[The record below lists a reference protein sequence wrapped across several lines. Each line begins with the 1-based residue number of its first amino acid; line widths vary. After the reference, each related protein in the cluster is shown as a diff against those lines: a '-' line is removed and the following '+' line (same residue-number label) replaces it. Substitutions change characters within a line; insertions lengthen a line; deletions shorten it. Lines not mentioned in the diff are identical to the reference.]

1 MLKSFNGETSFRIK
15 IIMDKS
21 IVNACF
27 RLFGNEKKSLSFK
40 FEDNMIKFSLQNIK
54 LQINS
59 TKLWA
64 VSRSF
69 NFVMKKCK
77 LE

>member
-1 MLKSFNGETSFRIK
+1 MEKHHSGSKLLWINPQLMPVSDCLEMK
-15 IIMDKS
+15 
-21 IVNACF
+21 
-27 RLFGNEKKSLSFK
+27 KKSLSFK

>member
-1 MLKSFNGETSFRIK
+1 MPVSDCLEMK
-15 IIMDKS
+15 
-21 IVNACF
+21 
-27 RLFGNEKKSLSFK
+27 KKSLSFK